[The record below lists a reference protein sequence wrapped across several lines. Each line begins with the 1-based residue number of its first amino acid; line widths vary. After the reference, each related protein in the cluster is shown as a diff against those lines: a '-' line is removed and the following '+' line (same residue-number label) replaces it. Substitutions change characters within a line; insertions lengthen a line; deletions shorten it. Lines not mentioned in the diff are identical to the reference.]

1 MVDVGF
7 GMIALRI
14 VNTQQ
19 DGSEAAETS
28 ETPDV
33 NTEETNT
40 AEVQAETEMAV
51 TEMAVTEMANTEEV
65 QAEEVANTEESMVSE
80 CYLGFDSFGRP
91 GCYGST
97 VNNIAT
103 KFTLIPLL

>member
-1 MVDVGF
+1 MLYNNSEFIGGVPTYDNDVFKMVDVGF
-7 GMIALRI
+7 GMIALRV

-19 DGSEAAETS
+19 DGSGAAETS

-51 TEMAVTEMANTEEV
+51 TE
-65 QAEEVANTEESMVSE
+65 ESPVSE
-80 CYLGFDSFGRP
+80 CYLGFDSMTGKPECFDSVDSR
-91 GCYGST
+91 
-97 VNNIAT
+97 AA
-103 KFTLIPLL
+103 KFILLHL